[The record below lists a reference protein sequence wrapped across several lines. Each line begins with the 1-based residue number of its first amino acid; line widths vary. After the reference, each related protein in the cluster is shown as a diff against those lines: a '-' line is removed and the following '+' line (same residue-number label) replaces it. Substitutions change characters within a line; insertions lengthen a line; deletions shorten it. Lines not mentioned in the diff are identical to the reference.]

1 VAQSVTDESVFDA
14 VLTVLSQRGY
24 VGATTRSIATAA
36 GVNEVTLFR
45 RYGDKRG
52 LVMAA
57 IHADI
62 GRFVAGD
69 LLPSGDLEADLIRVV
84 EYYTRIYE
92 HRDGL
97 VATLV
102 LEGSRNDEVAA
113 LISEPLAA
121 MTRLGDLIAH
131 YQRADRM
138 VDEAAGY
145 AAQAL
150 LAPVLMTSV
159 LRRIAPTQAPAPDAA
174 TIVKRFLDGHGVA
187 KAPSR
192 RRR

>member
-1 VAQSVTDESVFDA
+1 MAQSVTDESVFDA

-36 GVNEVTLFR
+36 GINEVTLFR

-62 GRFVAGD
+62 ARFVAEE
-69 LLPSGDLEADLIRVV
+69 LLPTGDLEADLIRVV
-84 EYYTRIYE
+84 EYYTRLYE

-121 MTRLGDLIAH
+121 MTRFGDLIAH

-159 LRRIAPTQAPAPDAA
+159 LRRIAPTHAPAPDAT

>member
-1 VAQSVTDESVFDA
+1 MAQPVTDETVFDA
-14 VLTVLSQRGY
+14 ALTVLSQRGY

-52 LVMAA
+52 LVVAA

-62 GRFVAGD
+62 GRFAAED
-69 LLPSGDLEADLIRVV
+69 LSPTGDLEADLVRVV
-84 EYYTRIYE
+84 GYYTRIYE

-102 LEGSRNDEVAA
+102 LEGSRDDEVAA

-121 MTRLGDLIAH
+121 MSRLGELIAH
-131 YQRADRM
+131 YQRAGQM
-138 VDEAAGY
+138 VDEAPGY

-150 LAPVLMTSV
+150 LAPILMTSV

-174 TIVKRFLDGHGVA
+174 TIVKLFLEGHGTT
-187 KAPSR
+187 KAPAR